1 MGVAINVV
9 NKDMISSTTNIWAER
24 MPISNPMFSAT
35 SCISPRVFIS
45 VPTIRLS
52 FQFSPTARA
61 ASVHPPNFPA
71 MATTINSRHTP
82 HNSGVF
88 INPISVCS
96 PEKAKNRGRKN
107 TREISSTFSIMTLR
121 NPRFMGI
128 TTPAMNA
135 PKRAWIPI
143 ISVATDESTRNR
155 KMNPTNALLITSEL
169 AYVSP
174 ILRRNGR
181 MTINMNA
188 M

>member
-24 MPISNPMFSAT
+24 MPISNPMFRAT

-82 HNSGVF
+82 HNSGVL
-88 INPISVCS
+88 IKPISVCS

-188 M
+188 I